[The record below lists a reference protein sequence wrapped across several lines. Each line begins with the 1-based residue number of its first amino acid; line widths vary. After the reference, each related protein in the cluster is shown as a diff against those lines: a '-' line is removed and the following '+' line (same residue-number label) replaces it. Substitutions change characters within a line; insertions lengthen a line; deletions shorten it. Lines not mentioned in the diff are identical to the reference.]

1 MTRPDNEQISNLKAA
16 IIALL
21 LIVWLLAFGVAA

>member
-1 MTRPDNEQISNLKAA
+1 VTRPDNEISNLKVA

>member
-1 MTRPDNEQISNLKAA
+1 MIRPDEISNLKAA

>member
-1 MTRPDNEQISNLKAA
+1 MLDEQISNLKAA
-16 IIALL
+16 IIALM

>member
-1 MTRPDNEQISNLKAA
+1 MTDDEQISNLKAA
-16 IIALL
+16 IIALM